1 MAATKFPWEPSLS
14 ILSLQSIQISFGGP
28 AILNDLNMRIQPK
41 ECIGL
46 LGRNGAGKSTLMKL
60 IAGDIHADSGE
71 INKSAQLKVARL
83 VQDVPAGTDG
93 TIFEVVASGLGKL
106 TPLLERYHRVLASVS
121 EDPTEQN
128 LQMLEECQHALEAA
142 NGWRVEQMVE
152 QTLSRFG
159 LVPETQ
165 FNTLSGGMKRLVF
178 LAQALVI
185 EPDLLL
191 LDEPTNHLDI
201 PTIEWLEEQIKLFP
215 GAVLFITHD
224 RRFLDAL
231 ATRIVEL
238 DRGVLRSYE
247 CNYQTYLE
255 RRDQELAAEADQFA
269 AFDKKLAKE
278 EEWIRQGIKARRTRN
293 EGRVRALEQLRRD
306 RASRRERQQAA
317 ELKLVDASKSGR
329 VVIEASK
336 LGLMLGG
343 KKLFDSFSTTVLRGD
358 RIGVIGPNGAGKS
371 TLIKTLLGQIKH
383 SSGTSKLGTNL
394 KIALFDQLRETL
406 DDDATVIDNL
416 QHGSDFV
423 EVGGGK
429 KHVIGYLQDFLFSPE
444 KARGP
449 TRMLSGGERNR
460 LLLARL
466 FLRPANL
473 LILDEPTNDL
483 DLETLDIL
491 RDTLLGFKGTLIV
504 ISHDRDFLDLLV
516 TSIWSFDSDQQLR
529 EYIGGY
535 SDWIR
540 QRPERLSGEDKC
552 QVRKVAHRQPRKAPK
567 KKLAFHE
574 KREHEA
580 LGSEIDRLEIEIK
593 KLDTLMLNPEFF
605 TTNPALAATEG
616 SRYQELQAE
625 LDEKILRFLE
635 LEDRAN

>member
-1 MAATKFPWEPSLS
+1 MSL
-14 ILSLQSIQISFGGP
+14 LSLQRIQVSFGGP
-28 AILNDLNMRIQPK
+28 AILNDLNLRIQPK

-60 IAGDIHADSGE
+60 IANEVHADSGE
-71 INKSAQLKVARL
+71 INKRAQLKVARL
-83 VQDVPAGTDG
+83 VQDIPAGTDG
-93 TIFEVVASGLGKL
+93 TIFEVVASGLGEL

-121 EDPTEQN
+121 ENPTEQN
-128 LQMLEECQHALEAA
+128 LQELEEYQHALEAA
-142 NGWRVEQMVE
+142 NGWRIEQMVD

-159 LVPETQ
+159 LAPETK
-165 FNTLSGGMKRLVF
+165 FNTLSGGMKRRVL

-201 PTIEWLEEQIKLFP
+201 PAIEWLEEQIKLFQ

-238 DRGVLRSYE
+238 DRGVLRSYD
-247 CNYQTYLE
+247 CDYHTYLD
-255 RRDQELAAEADQFA
+255 RRDQELVAEADQFA

-278 EEWIRQGIKARRTRN
+278 EDWIRQGIKARRTRN
-293 EGRVRALEQLRRD
+293 EGRVRALEQLRRE
-306 RASRRERQQAA
+306 RAARRERQQAA
-317 ELKLVDASKSGR
+317 DLTLVDASKSGR
-329 VVIEASK
+329 LVIEANK
-336 LGLMLGG
+336 LGLTLGE
-343 KKLFDSFSTTVLRGD
+343 KKLFDSFSTTALRGD

-371 TLIKTLLGQIKH
+371 TLIKTLLGQVKQ
-383 SSGTSKLGTNL
+383 SSGTSRLGTNL
-394 KIALFDQLRETL
+394 EIALFDQLRETL

-423 EVGGGK
+423 EVGSGK
-429 KHVIGYLQDFLFSPE
+429 KHVIGYLQDFLFAPE
-444 KARGP
+444 TARGP

-466 FLRPANL
+466 FLNPANL
-473 LILDEPTNDL
+473 LIMDEPTNDL

-504 ISHDRDFLDLLV
+504 ISHDRDFLDSVV
-516 TSIWSFDSDQQLR
+516 TSIWSFDPDQQLR
-529 EYIGGY
+529 EYVGGY

-540 QRPERLSGEDKC
+540 QRPEPPSSKNTC
-552 QVRKVAHRQPRKAPK
+552 QVTKVIHQQSKNTPK

-574 KREHEA
+574 KREYET
-580 LGSEIDRLEIEIK
+580 LGSELERLEKEIK
-593 KLDTLMLNPEFF
+593 ELDALMSDPDFF
-605 TTNPALAATEG
+605 TTNPALAAAES

-625 LDEKILRFLE
+625 IDEKFLRFLE
-635 LEDRAN
+635 LDERAS

>member
-1 MAATKFPWEPSLS
+1 MSVLS
-14 ILSLQSIQISFGGP
+14 IQNIQVSFGGP
-28 AILNDLNMRIQPK
+28 AILENLSLKIQTK
-41 ECIGL
+41 ERIGL

-60 IAGDIHADSGE
+60 IAGEIHADSGE
-71 INKSAQLKVARL
+71 INKSSSLKIARL
-83 VQDVPAGTDG
+83 VQDVPTGTNG
-93 TIFEVVASGLGKL
+93 TIFQVVASGLGDL
-106 TPLLERYHRVLASVS
+106 TPLLERYHRVLKVIS
-121 EDPTEQN
+121 EDPSDKNMQE
-128 LQMLEECQHALEAA
+128 LESCQHALEAA
-142 NGWRVEQMVE
+142 NGWRIEQMVD
-152 QTLSRFG
+152 QTLSKFG
-159 LVPETQ
+159 LDPDAQ
-165 FNTLSGGMKRLVF
+165 FNALSGGMKRRVL
-178 LAQALVI
+178 LARALVI

-201 PTIEWLEEQIKLFP
+201 PAIEWLEEQIKLFQ

-255 RRDQELAAEADQFA
+255 RRDQELAAESEQFA

-293 EGRVRALEQLRRD
+293 EGRVRALEQLRRE
-306 RASRRERQQAA
+306 RAARRERQQTAD
-317 ELKLVDASKSGR
+317 LTLVDASKSGR
-329 VVIEASK
+329 LVIEAQD
-336 LGLMLGG
+336 LGLTLGG
-343 KKLFDSFSTTVLRGD
+343 KTLFSDFSTTVLRGD

-371 TLIKTLLGQIKH
+371 TLIKTLLGHIEP
-383 SSGTSKLGTNL
+383 SSGSAKLGTNL
-394 KIALFDQLRETL
+394 EVALFDQLRESL

-444 KARGP
+444 RARGP

-466 FLRPANL
+466 FLKPANF
-473 LILDEPTNDL
+473 LIMDEPTNDL

-491 RDTLLGFKGTLIV
+491 RDTLLGYQGTLIV
-504 ISHDRDFLDLLV
+504 ISHDRDFLDSVV
-516 TSIWSFDSDQQLR
+516 TGIWSFDSDKTLR
-529 EYIGGY
+529 EYVGGY
-535 SDWIR
+535 SDWLR
-540 QRPERLSGEDKC
+540 QRPAITESTKKPQQEATNQKP
-552 QVRKVAHRQPRKAPK
+552 VASDAK

-574 KREHEA
+574 KREYDA
-580 LGSEIDRLEIEIK
+580 LSVEIEKLEHEIK
-593 KLDTLMLNPEFF
+593 ALESAMADPNFFQSDPEH
-605 TTNPALAATEG
+605 AASE
-616 SRYQELQAE
+616 SARYQGLQTELEGKFLRFME
-625 LDEKILRFLE
+625 LDE
-635 LEDRAN
+635 RAN

>member
-1 MAATKFPWEPSLS
+1 
-14 ILSLQSIQISFGGP
+14 
-28 AILNDLNMRIQPK
+28 MRIQQK

-60 IAGDIHADSGE
+60 IAGDIHADAGE

-121 EDPTEQN
+121 KDPTEQN
-128 LQMLEECQHALEAA
+128 LQVLEECQHALEAA

-165 FNTLSGGMKRLVF
+165 FNTLSGGMKRRVF

-293 EGRVRALEQLRRD
+293 EGRVRALEQLRRE
-306 RASRRERQQAA
+306 RASRRERQQTAD
-317 ELKLVDASKSGR
+317 LTLVNASKSGR
-329 VVIEASK
+329 IVIEASK
-336 LGLMLGG
+336 LGLMLGK

-371 TLIKTLLGQIKH
+371 TLIKTLLGQIKQ
-383 SSGTSKLGTNL
+383 SSGTAKLGTNL

-466 FLRPANL
+466 FLQPANL

-540 QRPERLSGEDKC
+540 QRPEQLSRENKC
-552 QVRKVAHRQPRKAPK
+552 QVKKVTHRQSRIAPK

-580 LGSEIDRLEIEIK
+580 LSSEIDRLEMEIK
-593 KLDTLMLNPEFF
+593 KLDALMSDPEFF

-616 SRYQELQAE
+616 NRYQELQAE